1 MAPYSLPITESTPQ
15 GVGGIPQLPQV
26 IFGTAAQLNT
36 SPIVYGQGSVP
47 LHAGVVDGVGCIAP
61 NQVIARSEFEGHRQM
76 YTE

>member
-1 MAPYSLPITESTPQ
+1 MASYSLPITETTPE
-15 GVGGIPQLPQV
+15 GVGGIPQV

-61 NQVIARSEFEGHRQM
+61 NQVIARSEFEGHREM